1 MAKSP
6 ATDEAPLPAP
16 GQVEA
21 DPSPMRHL
29 LERRAAQVLNKE
41 SFELPTDD
49 SFRTKYPKLWEL
61 LQPQQFRQ
69 EDDKYD
75 RAAAPY
81 SVEMTAGGWRITI
94 RDPNLE
100 FSVSAF
106 SPTHEGLLKA
116 LEKNVCDPSTWAYYK
131 SRGKKLRKVSK

>member
-1 MAKSP
+1 
-6 ATDEAPLPAP
+6 
-16 GQVEA
+16 
-21 DPSPMRHL
+21 MRSL
-29 LERRAAQVLNKE
+29 LERRAHQVINKE
-41 SFELPTDD
+41 TFELPTDEG
-49 SFRTKYPKLWEL
+49 FRTKYPKLWDL
-61 LQPQQFRQ
+61 LQPQQFRA
-69 EDDKYD
+69 EDEHYD

-106 SPTHEGLLKA
+106 SPTHDGLLKA

-131 SRGKKLRKVSK
+131 SRGKKLRKVSR